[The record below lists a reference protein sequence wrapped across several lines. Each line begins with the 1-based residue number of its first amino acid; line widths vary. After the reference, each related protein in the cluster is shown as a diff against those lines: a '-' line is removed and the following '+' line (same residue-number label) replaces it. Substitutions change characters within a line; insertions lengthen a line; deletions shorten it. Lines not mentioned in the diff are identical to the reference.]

1 MILFISLLSIGAVG
15 LILFL
20 FLHKH
25 SLKSKS
31 PVLSLATV
39 HRALSPNGSV
49 FVDGELWLAESLDG
63 NLIREKQKVM
73 VIGLR
78 DHLLLVRP
86 MSQDLNSSK
95 SR

>member
-1 MILFISLLSIGAVG
+1 MTMILFISLLSIGAVG

-25 SLKSKS
+25 SSKSKS
-31 PVLSLATV
+31 PISSLATV
-39 HRALSPNGSV
+39 HTTLGPNGSV

-63 NLIREKQKVM
+63 NLIREKQEVL

-86 MSQDLNSSK
+86 VPDEL
-95 SR
+95 

>member
-1 MILFISLLSIGAVG
+1 MTMILFISLLSIGAVG

-25 SLKSKS
+25 SSNSKS
-31 PVLSLATV
+31 PVSSLATV
-39 HRALSPNGSV
+39 HTALSPNGSV

-63 NLIREKQKVM
+63 NLIREKRKVM

-86 MSQDLNSSK
+86 VSDEL
-95 SR
+95 

>member
-1 MILFISLLSIGAVG
+1 MILLISLLWIGAVG

-25 SLKSKS
+25 SSKS
-31 PVLSLATV
+31 RSPVSSSATV
-39 HRALSPNGSV
+39 HTTLRPNGSV

-73 VIGLR
+73 VIGLH

-86 MSQDLNSSK
+86 VSDEL
-95 SR
+95 

>member
-1 MILFISLLSIGAVG
+1 MTMILFFSLLSIGTVG

-20 FLHKH
+20 FHHKH
-25 SLKSKS
+25 SSILKS
-31 PVLSLATV
+31 PVSSQARV
-39 HRALSPNGSV
+39 HTTLSPHGSV
-49 FVDGELWLAESLDG
+49 FVNGELWLAESLDG

-86 MSQDLNSSK
+86 VSDEL
-95 SR
+95 

>member
-1 MILFISLLSIGAVG
+1 MTMILFISLLSIGAVV

-20 FLHKH
+20 YLHKH
-25 SLKSKS
+25 SSKLES
-31 PVLSLATV
+31 PVSSLATV
-39 HRALSPNGSV
+39 HTRLSPNGSV

-78 DHLLLVRP
+78 DHLLLVRQV
-86 MSQDLNSSK
+86 SVEL
-95 SR
+95 

>member
-1 MILFISLLSIGAVG
+1 MVLFISLLTICAVG
-15 LILFL
+15 LILSL

-25 SLKSKS
+25 SSKLKS
-31 PVLSLATV
+31 PVSSLGTV
-39 HRALSPNGSV
+39 HTTLSPNGSV

-73 VIGLR
+73 VMGLR

-86 MSQDLNSSK
+86 VSDEL
-95 SR
+95 

>member
-1 MILFISLLSIGAVG
+1 MTMILFISLLSIGAVG
-15 LILFL
+15 FILFL

-25 SLKSKS
+25 SSNSKS
-31 PVLSLATV
+31 PVSSLATV
-39 HRALSPNGSV
+39 HTALSPNGSV

-63 NLIREKQKVM
+63 NLIREKRKVM

-86 MSQDLNSSK
+86 VSDEL
-95 SR
+95 

>member
-1 MILFISLLSIGAVG
+1 MVLFISLLSIGAVG

-25 SLKSKS
+25 SSKSKS
-31 PVLSLATV
+31 PVSSLATV
-39 HRALSPNGSV
+39 HTALSPNGSV

-63 NLIREKQKVM
+63 KLIREKQNVM

-86 MSQDLNSSK
+86 VSDEL
-95 SR
+95 

>member
-1 MILFISLLSIGAVG
+1 MTMILFISLLSIGAAG

-25 SLKSKS
+25 SSKSKS
-31 PVLSLATV
+31 PVSSPATV
-39 HRALSPNGSV
+39 HTTLSPNGSV
-49 FVDGELWLAESLDG
+49 FVDSELWLAESLDG

-86 MSQDLNSSK
+86 VSDEL
-95 SR
+95 

>member
-1 MILFISLLSIGAVG
+1 MALFISLLSIGAVG

-25 SLKSKS
+25 SSKSKS
-31 PVLSLATV
+31 PVSSLATV
-39 HRALSPNGSV
+39 HTALSPNGSV

-78 DHLLLVRP
+78 DHRLLVRP
-86 MSQDLNSSK
+86 VSDEL
-95 SR
+95 